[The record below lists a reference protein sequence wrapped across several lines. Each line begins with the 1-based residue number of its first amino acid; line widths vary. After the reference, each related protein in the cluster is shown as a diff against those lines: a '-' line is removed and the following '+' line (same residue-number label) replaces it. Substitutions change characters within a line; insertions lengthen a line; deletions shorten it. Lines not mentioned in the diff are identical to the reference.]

1 MSTPFSFADQHF
13 ELDSSGALFW
23 PDQNC
28 LILSDVH
35 LGKIQHFRKNGAAIP
50 LQAQEENYLR
60 LKHVISRYTP
70 KTLLVIGDL
79 FHSEW
84 NREWTL
90 FEAFVNAQQLD
101 IVLVAG
107 NHDIIAHKHFEA
119 LGIEV
124 VTDKQLKNIQFSH
137 YPDHDTVQFQIS
149 GHLHPAVRV
158 QLGAKEKRTLKCF
171 YRKNKQFVL
180 PAFGYFTGNARVN
193 QREVDEI
200 YVIAEDEVIRI

>member
-1 MSTPFSFADQHF
+1 MSTPFTFAGEQF
-13 ELDSSGALFW
+13 ELDSSGALYW
-23 PDQNC
+23 PNQNC
-28 LILSDVH
+28 LVLSDVH

-60 LKHVISRYTP
+60 LEGVINRYAP
-70 KTLLVIGDL
+70 KTLLIIGDL

-90 FEAFVNAQQLD
+90 FEAFIKKQPLN
-101 IVLVAG
+101 IILVAG
-107 NHDIIAHKHFEA
+107 NHDVIDHKHFEA

-124 VTDKQLKNIQFSH
+124 VSAKKLKNIQFSH
-137 YPDHDTVQFQIS
+137 YPEHDTSHFQIS

-171 YRKNKQFVL
+171 YRKNNQFVL
-180 PAFGYFTGNARVN
+180 PSFGYFTGNARVSK
-193 QREVDEI
+193 RDLDEI